1 MTLFTEYA
9 KIRELH
15 PDAIPLLRVGDFYE
29 TYGEGADTLARV
41 LGLALTTRAG
51 CRMAGFPCFYLEQYL
66 ARLVAAGLRVA
77 VAAPA
82 PGDDYNVT
90 TRG

>member
-41 LGLALTTRAG
+41 LGLALTTRRLSHGGLSLLLLGAIPCPAG
-51 CRMAGFPCFYLEQYL
+51 CGRS
-66 ARLVAAGLRVA
+66 ARC
-77 VAAPA
+77 
-82 PGDDYNVT
+82 
-90 TRG
+90 RGGPRSR

>member
-41 LGLALTTRAG
+41 LGLALTTA
-51 CRMAGFPCFYLEQYL
+51 P
-66 ARLVAAGLRVA
+66 A
-77 VAAPA
+77 VAWRAFPA
-82 PGDDYNVT
+82 STWSNTLPGWLRPVCALPWRTPLPVT
-90 TRG
+90 TTM